1 MEIILEDNAI
11 YQLGTAILIVKKL
24 TRQTIFNLNKLIV
37 F

>member
-24 TRQTIFNLNKLIV
+24 TRQTILT
-37 F
+37 